1 MSTDVTDNVFG
12 AKTEAESAA
21 TPAEGVRTGIVPGE
35 AAAPHTFDF
44 LMGVNLAVSVEVGR
58 IQMPVKAVM
67 DLRPGS
73 VVELQR
79 KASDPVEIFA
89 NGRCIGRGEI
99 VVVGEQF
106 GVRVLELG
114 SPG

>member
-1 MSTDVTDNVFG
+1 MDPREGEVFQDDAGGLGQDVL
-12 AKTEAESAA
+12 
-21 TPAEGVRTGIVPGE
+21 TGIVPG
-35 AAAPHTFDF
+35 AAASAHTFEF
-44 LMGVNLAVSVEVGR
+44 LLGVNLTVSVEVGR
-58 IQMPVKAVM
+58 IQMPVKSVM
-67 DLRPGS
+67 ELRPGS

-79 KASDPVEIFA
+79 KASDPVEIYA

-114 SPG
+114 APSQ